1 MGRWLRGMRPDRNP
15 LRRASDRVET
25 YLLAGLFAALAAAAP
40 FAAQSASHAAYAGAL
55 SVQHA
60 QLAARHLVRA
70 QITQVVLDPNDAYTL
85 NTDEP
90 AEATWTSATGTR
102 NTGQVLAP
110 VGSRKGSIVAVWTD
124 AAGNLVS
131 APLLISQVSGDGQL
145 AAFGAVAGLGVFYLG
160 SAAAARLVLNR
171 RRMAAWDAAWLVT
184 AQAWNRRSW

>member
-60 QLAARHLVRA
+60 QLATRHLVRA
-70 QITQVVLDPNDAYTL
+70 EITQVVLDPNDAYTL

-90 AEATWTSATGTR
+90 AEATWTSATGAR

-124 AAGNLVS
+124 AAGHLVS